1 MASFNTINAYD
12 AYTRFPAFHGL
23 MQSGDGINADPRFA
37 ASCKNVDTRGGV
49 LMPAADCVQLK
60 GVLNAPIKTVA
71 MLHRRWEREEEEK
84 DLLVAASAGKLFVR
98 TPAEDVWTEL
108 AMPAEWGSDAF
119 ASDDWSTVSYEINEE
134 ETPNPIDVLLLSN
147 AKDGM
152 IMLRGDTKQ
161 LSTVATP
168 KKFGV
173 IERYAERIWGGA
185 IEDDPDMLVYSAPY
199 DPTNW
204 EANVE
209 IPEDGAGDIQQ
220 PSWDGDSFTSLK
232 TFGSQLIAFKKNR
245 VWRVLGTNPGEYT
258 FKEQYG
264 SGAPYA
270 ATIALVGEAIY
281 LLTDDGV
288 AVYDGL
294 NVQPFGESYIEK
306 TVKRINREAISQAC
320 ACIWRDR
327 YYLALPLDG
336 SAVNN
341 AVLIYDTAEKT
352 FLLREGL
359 SVEAFLPTTYHL
371 YYASSETPGALWE
384 MHDSAWDSG
393 AWRGECEWVSP
404 WNDLNYKNMAKSSFV
419 LYIMGESKQ
428 GADIQ
433 ITLQTEKRSKTKIF
447 SIPASMT
454 TSDESALQSKQ
465 KKLTFSANGRRFRL
479 IIRAVRQPA
488 WRIVGGLLL
497 SMETDVD

>member
-1 MASFNTINAYD
+1 MAGYNTINAYD
-12 AYTRFPAFHGL
+12 AYTRIPAFRGL
-23 MQSGDGINADPRFA
+23 LQSGDGINVDPRFA
-37 ASCKNVDTRGGV
+37 TSAVNMNTRGGV
-49 LMPAADCVQLK
+49 LAPVAACIQLE
-60 GVLNAPIKTVA
+60 GTLAAPIRTVA
-71 MLHRRWEREEEEK
+71 MLYRRWEREEEEK

-98 TPAEDVWTEL
+98 TPRETVWTEL
-108 AMPAEWGSDAF
+108 AMPPGWEGDSF
-119 ASDDWSTVSYEINEE
+119 QSDDWSTVSYEINEV

-152 IMLRGDTKQ
+152 IMLRGDTKR
-161 LSTVATP
+161 LSIVETP

-199 DPTNW
+199 NPTNW
-204 EANVE
+204 DANAE

-245 VWRVLGTNPGEYT
+245 AWRILGTDPGEYT

-264 SGAPYA
+264 DGAPYA

-281 LLTDDGV
+281 LLTDDGI

-294 NVQPFGESYIEK
+294 NVQPFGEDY
-306 TVKRINREAISQAC
+306 VKQIIRRINRDAISQAC
-320 ACIWRDR
+320 ACIWKDR

-341 AVLIYDTAEKT
+341 SVLIFDTEENT
-352 FLLREGL
+352 FLLRSGI
-359 SVEAFLPTTYHL
+359 SVEAFLPSTYHL
-371 YYASSETPGALWE
+371 YYASAETPGALWE
-384 MHDSAWDSG
+384 MCDDAWEEG
-393 AWRGECEWVSP
+393 AFDGVCEWVTP
-404 WNDLNYKNMAKSSFV
+404 WNDLNFKNMSKSSFV
-419 LYIMGESKQ
+419 LYLTGESKE
-428 GADIQ
+428 GADLE
-433 ITLQTEKRSKTKIF
+433 ITLQTEKRSKTKLYR
-447 SIPASMT
+447 IPAGETGNASPET
-454 TSDESALQSKQ
+454 QSKQ
-465 KKLTFSANGRRFRL
+465 KRLSFSANGRRFRL
-479 IIRAVRQPA
+479 VFRSVNQPA
-488 WRIVGGLLL
+488 WRLVGGLQL

>member
-12 AYTRFPAFHGL
+12 AHARIPAFHGL
-23 MQSGDGINADPRFA
+23 MQSGDGINTDPRFA
-37 ASCKNVDTRGGV
+37 SSAKNVDTRGGV
-49 LMPAADCVQLK
+49 LMPSAACVQLE
-60 GVLNAPIKTVA
+60 GVLSAPIKAVA

-84 DLLVAASAGKLFVR
+84 DLLVASSAGKLFAR
-98 TPAEDVWTEL
+98 TPAETAWTEL
-108 AMPAEWGSDAF
+108 AMPADWGSDTF
-119 ASDDWSTVSYEINEE
+119 ACDEWSTVSYEINDADV
-134 ETPNPIDVLLLSN
+134 PNPIDVLLLSN

-152 IMLRGDTKQ
+152 IMLRGDTKE
-161 LSTVATP
+161 LSVVNAP

-185 IEDDPDMLVYSAPY
+185 IDDDPDMLVYSAPY

-204 EANVE
+204 EANAE

-281 LLTDDGV
+281 LLTDDGI

-294 NVQPFGESYIEK
+294 NVQPFGEEY
-306 TVKRINREAISQAC
+306 VKRTIQRINRDAIDQAC
-320 ACIWRDR
+320 GCIWKDR

-336 SAVNN
+336 SKVNN
-341 AVLIYDTAEKT
+341 AVLIFDTAEKT
-352 FLLREGL
+352 FLLREDL
-359 SVEAFLPTTYHL
+359 SVETFLPTTYHL
-371 YYASSETPGALWE
+371 YYSSSETPGALWE
-384 MHDSAWDSG
+384 MYDDAWQSG
-393 AWRGECEWVSP
+393 AFDGVCEWVTP
-404 WNDLNYKNMAKSSFV
+404 WNDLNYKNMSKSSFV
-419 LYIMGESKQ
+419 LYLMGESKQ

-433 ITLQTEKRSKTKIF
+433 VTLQTEKRSKTKMY
-447 SIPASMT
+447 SIPAS
-454 TSDESALQSKQ
+454 SVLSEESAVQSQQ

-479 IIRAVRQPA
+479 IIRSVRQPA

>member
-1 MASFNTINAYD
+1 LIA
-12 AYTRFPAFHGL
+12 
-23 MQSGDGINADPRFA
+23 
-37 ASCKNVDTRGGV
+37 C
-49 LMPAADCVQLK
+49 
-60 GVLNAPIKTVA
+60 
-71 MLHRRWEREEEEK
+71 
-84 DLLVAASAGKLFVR
+84 
-98 TPAEDVWTEL
+98 
-108 AMPAEWGSDAF
+108 
-119 ASDDWSTVSYEINEE
+119 
-134 ETPNPIDVLLLSN
+134 
-147 AKDGM
+147 KDGT
-152 IMLRGDTKQ
+152 LD
-161 LSTVATP
+161 V
-168 KKFGV
+168 
-173 IERYAERIWGGA
+173 
-185 IEDDPDMLVYSAPY
+185 Y

-204 EANVE
+204 EANAE

-264 SGAPYA
+264 NGAPYA

-281 LLTDDGV
+281 LLTDDGI

-294 NVQPFGESYIEK
+294 NVQPFGEDY
-306 TVKRINREAISQAC
+306 VKRTIQRINRDAIDQAC
-320 ACIWRDR
+320 GCIWKDC

-336 SAVNN
+336 SKVNN
-341 AVLIYDTAEKT
+341 AVLIFNTAEKT

-359 SVEAFLPTTYHL
+359 SVETFLPTTYHL
-371 YYASSETPGALWE
+371 YYSSAETPGALWE
-384 MHDSAWDSG
+384 MYDDAWQSG
-393 AWRGECEWVSP
+393 AFDGVCEWVTP

-419 LYIMGESKQ
+419 LYLMGESKQ

-433 ITLQTEKRSKTKIF
+433 VTLQTEKRSKTKMY
-447 SIPASMT
+447 SIPAS
-454 TSDESALQSKQ
+454 SVVSEESAVQSRQ

-479 IIRAVRQPA
+479 IIRSVRQPA